1 MTSDTT
7 NLPSPEPTETVE
19 APVVSPDIEAASEQL
34 KELGE
39 GWQNLPPRDPETGKF
54 VKKDEAPVEEPVAE
68 VTEEPV
74 ETPAEEV
81 AEEEP
86 IEEAEPVEEA
96 KPVVILKG
104 LAERGE
110 EDIELAVD
118 DPAIAERLQR
128 LQNDG
133 IRKKEYEVL
142 RAEVQAQK
150 AEIAEWNTAM
160 EHNPIGTL
168 IQAVP
173 KPAALDVAK
182 ALVAEY
188 WEDLFPTL
196 QQMSQDPSNI
206 YKTRLESREVAAQA
220 DRQARSV
227 SEATRRAE
235 QILDAT
241 ARLVP
246 ETVAPNIKRMFL
258 EDAERDLVK
267 LAQSGVAVSP
277 ETVATQLQDRI
288 RMYGFG
294 KSPDKPAKPAVARR
308 VGTSGSA
315 TAAPDVEKAKQVQ
328 ARIQANA
335 QVRKAAA
342 AIPPAGRGP
351 VATRKTLV
359 PKGADIEAASDAL
372 SKADSW
378 AAFRPI

>member
-1 MTSDTT
+1 MSDDTT
-7 NLPSPEPTETVE
+7 NLPSPDVTDT
-19 APVVSPDIEAASEQL
+19 PVAATPQDIEAASEQL

-54 VKKDEAPVEEPVAE
+54 VKKDDVLTDIPEPVDEPVVEEPVAE
-68 VTEEPV
+68 PTEDVTEEP
-74 ETPAEEV
+74 AEDV
-81 AEEEP
+81 AED
-86 IEEAEPVEEA
+86 A

-168 IQAVP
+168 IHAIP
-173 KPAALDVAK
+173 KEAGIDVAV

-188 WEDLFPTL
+188 WNELFPTL
-196 QQMSQDPSNI
+196 EQMSKDPSNI
-206 YKTRLESREVAAQA
+206 YKTQLQSRERAAQA
-220 DRQARSV
+220 DKQARSV
-227 SEATRRAE
+227 TEATQRAE
-235 QILDAT
+235 KILDAT
-241 ARLVP
+241 AKLVP

-277 ETVATQLQDRI
+277 ETVANQLQDRI

-294 KSPDKPAKPAVARR
+294 KSPDKPAKPAVAKR
-308 VGTSGSA
+308 VGTSGPT

-378 AAFRPI
+378 AAFRPT